1 MAQAGGWH
9 CRLSRG
15 GGLCGGRQAKLLPSS
30 GQQQH
35 HFTAHGCESDVRD
48 VQTEMHR
55 VQPWTFACCVVDEAR
70 VLVCAMMVEEFG
82 LGGLV
87 GLCGS
92 HRSCLASSRRQQRVL
107 HIATTS
113 LHAYYKPHNIGIPR
127 VYRGSIH
134 PASDKCRPR
143 MSSRSLFSAPT
154 TSHEDMKTA
163 AFQQK
168 ATLHGEQHLMAPARC
183 LQKGSIRWNYLQ
195 HPSRRES
202 QVAAACDSYHNRLHQ
217 GLTIMQTL

>member
-1 MAQAGGWH
+1 MPALTRRRVVWQTSGEAAPIIWAAAASLHCAWLRAGRPRRADGDA
-9 CRLSRG
+9 SRS
-15 GGLCGGRQAKLLPSS
+15 A
-30 GQQQH
+30 
-35 HFTAHGCESDVRD
+35 
-48 VQTEMHR
+48 
-55 VQPWTFACCVVDEAR
+55 WTFACCVVDEAR

-107 HIATTS
+107 NNATTS
-113 LHAYYKPHNIGIPR
+113 LHACYKPHSIDIPR